1 MPTLFCRTIHEQC
14 SQNLQNAQ
22 TTLQHYQPPSA
33 YFTRNN
39 LHNIMDIDIED
50 DLFDDAVLSAAIAI
64 VQEEVVRK
72 QDRKQRWDRGQ
83 QKNYSY

>member
-1 MPTLFCRTIHEQC
+1 
-14 SQNLQNAQ
+14 
-22 TTLQHYQPPSA
+22 
-33 YFTRNN
+33 
-39 LHNIMDIDIED
+39 MDIDIED